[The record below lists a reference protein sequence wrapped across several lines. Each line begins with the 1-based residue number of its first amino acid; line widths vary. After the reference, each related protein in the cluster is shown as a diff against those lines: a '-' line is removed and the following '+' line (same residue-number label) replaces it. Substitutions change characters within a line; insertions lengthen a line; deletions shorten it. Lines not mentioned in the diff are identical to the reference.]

1 MKSVV
6 RGRRRPFAILAVAL
20 VVAGCGATTVQ
31 TTTDSVS
38 ASGRLAFLE
47 TASRSSAVLVDVVRP
62 SFQASE
68 FETASAT
75 ARHAT
80 GSVPGKDVRF
90 TADASVVKDRNYRLM
105 FAFDPLPGVTGNDV
119 CRARARALN
128 TDRRRDGTRLFAAFC
143 YKGEAIGGAK
153 VSGPAL
159 KGPNDPAY
167 AKMVRAAV
175 SAIFPAAGP
184 GSADIDDGRTLDS
197 IQLSPRPRF
206 RFNPLDGIIN

>member
-1 MKSVV
+1 MSGGMDNNSPERRVLMKSVV

-119 CRARARALN
+119 AEPERARSIPTAGGTAHACSRPSA
-128 TDRRRDGTRLFAAFC
+128 TGRPSVVRRYPAPLL
-143 YKGEAIGGAK
+143 K
-153 VSGPAL
+153 VRMTQPMP
-159 KGPNDPAY
+159 KW
-167 AKMVRAAV
+167 
-175 SAIFPAAGP
+175 
-184 GSADIDDGRTLDS
+184 
-197 IQLSPRPRF
+197 
-206 RFNPLDGIIN
+206 